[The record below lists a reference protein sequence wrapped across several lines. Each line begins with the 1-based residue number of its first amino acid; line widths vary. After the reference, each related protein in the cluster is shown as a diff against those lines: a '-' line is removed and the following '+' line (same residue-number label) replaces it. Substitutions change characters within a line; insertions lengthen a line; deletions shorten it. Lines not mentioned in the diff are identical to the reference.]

1 MTLVQINLKLPPAV
15 AAYWRREAA
24 AVRLSVRDWLIRQ
37 TMPAD
42 PPAVPSLPPPA
53 DGMADRVAELELQVG
68 ELERLVGEL
77 LTREPAP
84 SPRPRR
90 EAPAP
95 APLPSGDAPP
105 DGAIPSAELARLLG
119 MKRNAFNA
127 RLRRAGGA
135 RVGLVESGWRCVG
148 ILPHPTGGPPRPWW
162 IPDRLPD
169 RLPDRVPDAHP
180 AVI

>member
-15 AAYWRREAA
+15 AAHWRREAA
-24 AVRLSVRDWLIRQ
+24 AAGLSVRDWLIRQ
-37 TMPAD
+37 TMPGD
-42 PPAVPSLPPPA
+42 PPAAPSLPPPA
-53 DGMADRVAELELQVG
+53 DDLADRVG

-84 SPRPRR
+84 SPRRRR

-95 APLPSGDAPP
+95 SPLPLPPSGDAPP
-105 DGAIPSAELARLLG
+105 DEAIPSADLARLLG

-135 RVGLVESGWRCVG
+135 RVGMVEEGWRCVG
-148 ILPHPTGGPPRPWW
+148 IFPHPTGGPPRPWW
-162 IPDRLPD
+162 
-169 RLPDRVPDAHP
+169 LPDRVPEQVP
-180 AVI
+180 GT

>member
-1 MTLVQINLKLPPAV
+1 MTLVQINLKLPPAM
-15 AAYWRREAA
+15 AALWRREAA
-24 AVRLSVRDWLIRQ
+24 AAGLSVRDWAISK
-37 TMPAD
+37 TMPGD
-42 PPAVPSLPPPA
+42 PPAAPSLPPPA
-53 DGMADRVAELELQVG
+53 DGMADRVAALELQVG

-95 APLPSGDAPP
+95 SPLPLPPSADAPP
-105 DGAIPSAELARLLG
+105 AGAVPSADLARLLG

-135 RVGLVESGWRCVG
+135 RVGMVEEGWRCVG
-148 ILPHPTGGPPRPWW
+148 IFPHPTGGPPRPWW
-162 IPDRLPD
+162 
-169 RLPDRVPDAHP
+169 LPDRVPEQVP
-180 AVI
+180 GT